1 MGGLMDI
8 LEWLSTFTVQPIIKQ
23 ALSFNCLKQQLASL
37 DYPLECGL
45 IKEWRMSTWHGSC
58 CHIHYEVQIEAAI
71 LQAGACIISESS
83 DFGGTC
89 LQDAPTYFTT
99 CFTTWRS
106 VVSLTPQMNSIW
118 QRYIMSLFLALTGT
132 YQCLQMATT
141 EAQLALSTIDLL
153 NSCGSEECCVML
165 RKEWKMNLEL
175 KLVRLLV
182 NKLINYVYLSDLQH
196 KTLKKT
202 FT

>member
-1 MGGLMDI
+1 MIVYLHCSTNNKASTVLQLFEAAVGKFGLP
-8 LEWLSTFTVQPIIKQ
+8 SRVR
-23 ALSFNCLKQQLASL
+23 
-37 DYPLECGL
+37 
-45 IKEWRMSTWHGSC
+45 RMSMWHGSC
-58 CHIHYEVQIEAAI
+58 CHIHYEFQIEAAI
-71 LQAGACIISESS
+71 LQAGASIISESS

-106 VVSLTPQMNSIW
+106 VVSLTPQMNFIW
-118 QRYIMSLFLALTGT
+118 WRYIMSLFLTLTGI

-141 EAQLALSTIDLL
+141 EAILALSTIDLL
-153 NSCGSEECCVML
+153 NSCGSGECCVML

-182 NKLINYVYLSDLQH
+182 NKLINYEYLRDLQH
-196 KTLKKT
+196 KTLT
-202 FT
+202 NTSQ